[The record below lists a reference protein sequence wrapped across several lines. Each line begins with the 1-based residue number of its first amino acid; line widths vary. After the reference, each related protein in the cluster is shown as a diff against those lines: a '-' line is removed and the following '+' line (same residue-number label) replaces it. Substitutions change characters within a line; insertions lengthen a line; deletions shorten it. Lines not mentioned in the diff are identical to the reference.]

1 MPRYPAPARFIR
13 EASLGQRGLARNGSP
28 IAQAQLTPI
37 SVRANVPFS
46 FDYGTKHL
54 PAGTYIFSFTHD
66 LVTVNGASGPF
77 MGSAKM
83 ACDPGR
89 VNATRVIFHRYGDHY
104 FLDGLTTIEMG
115 AQISVSE
122 SKNER
127 SVAKEWAMNHQA
139 PDQQVLAAL
148 NEPQFG
154 K

>member
-1 MPRYPAPARFIR
+1 MKSLISMISAAALAAV
-13 EASLGQRGLARNGSP
+13 ASLAP
-28 IAQAQLTPI
+28 IAQAQSTLI

-54 PAGTYIFSFTHD
+54 PAGAYIFSFTHD
-66 LVTVNGASGPF
+66 LVTVSGASGTF

-83 ACDPGR
+83 AYDPGR
-89 VNATRVIFHRYGDHY
+89 VNATRVIFHRYGDYY
-104 FLDGLTTIEMG
+104 FLDGLTTIEIG

-127 SVAKEWAMNHQA
+127 SVAKEWAMNDRA
-139 PDQQVLAAL
+139 PDLLALAAL
-148 NEPQFG
+148 NEPQLG